1 MYLSCEKTH
10 QKVSENYLKIKWFKK
25 NIDWVFKIKTPT
37 VKAMLVSNFLAEWI
51 SCVSNLHF
59 KEKVACWTKTEESSN
74 SSFSGK
80 NSLDYICVSM
90 FENMGKNYAISE
102 LFQQNRAGREEKQ
115 VIVVH
120 PQMFAV
126 HYLHYTEKHYQNKVR
141 VTVDLL
147 NQLSEVCYCTL
158 LKPKMFYYL
167 LCSSC

>member
-1 MYLSCEKTH
+1 MNNICDQRSKTGTCIWVVR
-10 QKVSENYLKIKWFKK
+10 KPIKKSVKITWKLNGLK
-25 NIDWVFKIKTPT
+25 KILIGSLKSRTPT

-126 HYLHYTEKHYQNKVR
+126 H
-141 VTVDLL
+141 
-147 NQLSEVCYCTL
+147 
-158 LKPKMFYYL
+158 
-167 LCSSC
+167 